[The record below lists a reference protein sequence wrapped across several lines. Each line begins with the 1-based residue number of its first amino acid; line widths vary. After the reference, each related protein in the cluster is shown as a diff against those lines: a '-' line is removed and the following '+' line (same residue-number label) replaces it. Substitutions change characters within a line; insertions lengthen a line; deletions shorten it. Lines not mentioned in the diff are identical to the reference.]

1 MRNRVKVRAQIGVDD
16 FVFPLQER
24 LLDGVNGLVRTAAR
38 PIPKAVLVKVS
49 LEDRLEQKHQ
59 RRLHYPILHCRNGGF
74 ILPLSQQD

>member
-59 RRLHYPILHCRNGGF
+59 RRLHYPVLHGRNGGF

>member
-38 PIPKAVLVKVS
+38 PIPKAVLREARFKQRGQ
-49 LEDRLEQKHQ
+49 RLK
-59 RRLHYPILHCRNGGF
+59 RRLLDEPIQYRRD
-74 ILPLSQQD
+74 P